1 MKDTNSLYCSCCL
14 FEYGFM
20 LGVAASASPYLFHG
34 ELKRLLPFLL
44 TSITMSEQ
52 CTMDTKEFFTCHNQT
67 TKTLKR
73 KEKRTQCDVDE
84 ANRQIVQLR
93 MLLRARNDQQSGSTI
108 LLIMQDRNNHTQ
120 QSTHSLIMVPFPKP
134 SFNETL
140 PISIPNTML
149 TQHYHSCLS

>member
-1 MKDTNSLYCSCCL
+1 
-14 FEYGFM
+14 M
-20 LGVAASASPYLFHG
+20 LGMAASASPYLFHG
-34 ELKRLLPFLL
+34 ELKRVLPFLL

-52 CTMDTKEFFTCHNQT
+52 CTMDTKERIAYHNQT
-67 TKTLKR
+67 AKTLKR

-93 MLLRARNDQQSGSTI
+93 MLLRARNDQQSGSAI

-120 QSTHSLIMVPFPKP
+120 QSTHSLIMVPFPNP